1 MELETTVL
9 YLDIED
15 AIKNGKRYIFL
26 RGSSRSGKTFT
37 ALQHLIITALT
48 NPHTTITIAR
58 ETQVS
63 IKNTILVDFKDL
75 MESLELWDTSR
86 FNKVEMVFRM
96 TNGSTIRFIGLDDTT
111 GKLRGMKS
119 DYIFID
125 EVNTIEKSSFIQ
137 LDIRC
142 EKYIIA
148 AYNPE
153 VTSSWWGFEFENK
166 ENGIMLHSTWRMNP
180 FLDERIIKSI
190 QDLKKIDP
198 EMYEIYSEGRI
209 VEPREKIFIQPKT
222 YKDEPKYKYRYIGI
236 DWGYSSDE
244 CAVIEVLNEGKN
256 IFVKELF
263 YKAET
268 TIEDL
273 IYELQQQGID
283 KSVEIVADSSEPKS
297 IEELRRAGFRIRGV
311 KKGKGSVLW
320 GISKV
325 KQYNTLIHEDS
336 LNLINEFENYK
347 FKKDRSG
354 RQTNQV
360 TGKDH
365 LLDALRY
372 VVTEFIVEQD
382 KVGKYYLV

>member
-1 MELETTVL
+1 MELETTIL

-86 FNKVEMVFRM
+86 FNKVEMVFKM

-125 EVNTIEKSSFIQ
+125 EVNTIDKSSFIQ

-166 ENGIMLHSTWRMNP
+166 ENGIMIHSTWRMNP

-222 YKDEPKYKYRYIGI
+222 YSEPPKYKYRYIGI
-236 DWGYSSDE
+236 DWGYSADE

-268 TIEDL
+268 TNEDL

-325 KQYNTLIHEDS
+325 KQYNTFIHEDS

>member
-125 EVNTIEKSSFIQ
+125 EVNTIEKASFIQ

-244 CAVIEVLNEGKN
+244 CAVVEVLNEGKN

-268 TIEDL
+268 TNEDL

>member
-1 MELETTVL
+1 
-9 YLDIED
+9 
-15 AIKNGKRYIFL
+15 
-26 RGSSRSGKTFT
+26 
-37 ALQHLIITALT
+37 
-48 NPHTTITIAR
+48 
-58 ETQVS
+58 
-63 IKNTILVDFKDL
+63 
-75 MESLELWDTSR
+75 
-86 FNKVEMVFRM
+86 
-96 TNGSTIRFIGLDDTT
+96 
-111 GKLRGMKS
+111 
-119 DYIFID
+119 
-125 EVNTIEKSSFIQ
+125 
-137 LDIRC
+137 
-142 EKYIIA
+142 
-148 AYNPE
+148 
-153 VTSSWWGFEFENK
+153 
-166 ENGIMLHSTWRMNP
+166 MNP

-268 TIEDL
+268 TNEDL